1 MNFQPGTLKNTPQDI
16 CLIRTD
22 ASEKIGMGHFYRCLA
37 LSALME
43 KYGFLPC
50 FVVKYITNSI
60 PSILNDRQIRYIVMP
75 EHTSWDKEIKI
86 LEGHFRERPAAV
98 LLDMSH
104 SLTFSDLDGFS
115 GYTKALRRVS
125 PVSLLIDGF
134 KTSAL
139 IEQVEMDV
147 DIVVTPYYCAE
158 TLLPNSEKGFLHLAG
173 HEYMVFPPEYTYA
186 RDLKRK
192 IGDNAE
198 KVLVTFGGSD
208 PYGITMLALQGLNL
222 IRDRVLDLHVVI
234 GPNYNSNLRRS
245 IGQIIHCLP
254 HKITVIESP
263 SSLAESVTWCD
274 LAISASGLTKYELAL
289 TGTPAI
295 LISIDREHSEI
306 NNIFDKA
313 GTSLHLGAYF
323 NLTAEKVKDAVMSIL
338 NSKQYREGM
347 SYNGLHLM
355 GMDGADSI
363 LINMRRLCD
372 EK

>member
-1 MNFQPGTLKNTPQDI
+1 MKNTPQDI

-22 ASEKIGMGHFYRCLA
+22 ASEKTGMGHFYRCLA
-37 LSALME
+37 LSDLME

-50 FVVKYITNSI
+50 FAVKYITDSI
-60 PSILNDRQIRYIVMP
+60 PSILSEKQIRYITMP
-75 EHTSWDKEIKI
+75 AHTSWDKEIEI
-86 LEGHFRERPAAV
+86 LEEYFQERPAAV
-98 LLDMSH
+98 LLDLSH
-104 SLTFSDLDGFS
+104 SLTFSHLDGFS
-115 GYTKALRRVS
+115 DYTKALRKVS

-158 TLLPNSEKGFLHLAG
+158 TLLPNSETGLLRLAG
-173 HEYMVFPPEYTYA
+173 HKYMVFPPEYAYA
-186 RDLKRK
+186 RDLNRK
-192 IGDNAE
+192 IADNPD

-208 PYGITMLALQGLNL
+208 PYGITTLALRGLDL
-222 IRDRVLDLHVVI
+222 IRDRVLDIHVVI
-234 GPNYNSNLRRS
+234 GPNYAPEFRNEIRE
-245 IGQIIHCLP
+245 IIHSFS
-254 HKITVIESP
+254 HNITVIESP
-263 SSLAESVTWCD
+263 PSLAESMTWCD

-295 LISIDREHSEI
+295 LISIDREHAEI

-313 GTSLHLGAYF
+313 GTSLHLGRYS
-323 NLTAEKVKDAVMSIL
+323 NLTAEKMKDAVLSVL
-338 NSKQYREGM
+338 NSKQQREEI

-372 EK
+372 ER